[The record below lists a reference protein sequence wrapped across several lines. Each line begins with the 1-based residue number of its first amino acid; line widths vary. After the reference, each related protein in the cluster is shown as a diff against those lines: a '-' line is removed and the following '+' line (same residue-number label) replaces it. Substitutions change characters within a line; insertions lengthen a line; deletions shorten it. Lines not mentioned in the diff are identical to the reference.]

1 MGRIIIKQ
9 ERCKSCGFCLLACPK
24 KLIKLSEEMNEQGV
38 YPAEISDSQNGA
50 CTGCTLCAEV
60 CPDVAIEVWR

>member
-1 MGRIIIKQ
+1 MGKIVINR
-9 ERCKSCGFCLLACPK
+9 ERCKSCGFCTLACPK
-24 KLIKLSEEMNEQGV
+24 KLIAFSKEMNEMGL
-38 YPAEISDSQNGA
+38 YPAEFPDTHNGE